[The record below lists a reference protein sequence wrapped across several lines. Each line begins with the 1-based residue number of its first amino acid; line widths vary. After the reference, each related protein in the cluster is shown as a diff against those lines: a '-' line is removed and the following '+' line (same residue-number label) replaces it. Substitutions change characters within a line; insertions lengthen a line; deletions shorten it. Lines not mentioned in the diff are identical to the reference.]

1 MEVYEFALIVR
12 IFFFYQLVYL
22 HFCLGT
28 AVTPLGDFL
37 LALLQTLCFWMG
49 VFFFIPKMLRK
60 KKNYNHKIIF
70 IINLKHYRLFL
81 SMFRFFT
88 LIFSS
93 QYNNVVMFV
102 ETFLFFNTN
111 ITCFLWLCTGLCT
124 GENFFLVFIFL
135 KTNKFKIYWLSLKSC
150 FLITHGLI
158 LSLLPVTWN
167 NFLLKL
173 FQIGA
178 IY

>member
-1 MEVYEFALIVR
+1 MLKLLGF
-12 IFFFYQLVYL
+12 FFFYQLVYL

-37 LALLQTLCFWMG
+37 LALLHTLCLWMG
-49 VFFFIPKMLRK
+49 VFFFIPKMFTST
-60 KKNYNHKIIF
+60 KISLQSISN
-70 IINLKHYRLFL
+70 IAD
-81 SMFRFFT
+81 FFFQCLDFFS

-135 KTNKFKIYWLSLKSC
+135 KTNKVKIYWLSLKSC
-150 FLITHGLI
+150 FLIKHYLI

-173 FQIGA
+173 FQIA
-178 IY
+178 SIY